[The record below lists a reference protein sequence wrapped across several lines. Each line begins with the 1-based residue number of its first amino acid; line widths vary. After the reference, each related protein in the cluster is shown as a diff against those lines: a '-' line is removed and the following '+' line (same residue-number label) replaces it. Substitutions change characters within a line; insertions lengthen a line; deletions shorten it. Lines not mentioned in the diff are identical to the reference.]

1 LVQEWSLA
9 NATACTLTTRD
20 ATASQYHEDACMS
33 FNDAANSHS
42 YVGLMSVKD
51 E

>member
-1 LVQEWSLA
+1 LA
-9 NATACTLTTRD
+9 NATACKLTTRGT
-20 ATASQYHEDACMS
+20 TASQYHKDTCMS

-42 YVGLMSVKD
+42 YVGLMSVTD